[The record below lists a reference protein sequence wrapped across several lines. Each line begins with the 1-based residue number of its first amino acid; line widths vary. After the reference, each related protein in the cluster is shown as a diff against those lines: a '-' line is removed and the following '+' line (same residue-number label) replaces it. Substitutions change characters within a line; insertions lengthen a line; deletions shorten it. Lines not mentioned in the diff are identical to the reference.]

1 MADLE
6 DKRQGAPRLPPVDA
20 AMNRVA
26 PKNRVGGKGAKD
38 DGKPLGK
45 EKKAKSDDELLSRM
59 RKRFDLSSSAS
70 AENRKAALDDQKFRA
85 GEQWPADVLAQRNA
99 DKRPCHTINK
109 LKTFV
114 HQVTNDQRQNRPQ
127 IKISPVGDKSDPKVA
142 QMYAGLIRAIERDS
156 TADIAYDT
164 AFDGAAAI
172 GFGYF
177 RLLTEYETPDSFD
190 QVLKIIRI
198 RNPFTVY
205 MGPSQEPDGADC
217 KWGFITEMMPRD
229 EFKEQWPDADQVP
242 WDSKA
247 IGEKLGDWLNKEEI
261 RVAEYFEITEE
272 KETLLELSNG
282 FVGWEAELGDVAKK
296 QLEDGAVKVLRERE
310 ASKPKVKWYRA
321 TATEILER
329 KDWVGQWIPIFP
341 VIGDEIDIEGK
352 VKLSG
357 IIRDA
362 KSPQQMYNYWA
373 TLLTEMIALQPKAP
387 WTIEEGQVEGY
398 EDMWRQ
404 AHTKSYAYLPYKA
417 TDIKGQPVPP
427 PQRQPMAGIPSG
439 IQQALMNAQQDM
451 MAVTGIRFDSTA
463 GERMYDESGKAINAL
478 QQRGELTNYHYIDNL
493 ARTMKHLGR
502 CLIDAIP
509 KVYSSKRIVTI
520 LREDDSEERVM
531 IDPLADKPFA
541 EASEGFSQAN
551 GIKKI
556 FNPTQGR
563 YGCTVTIGPS
573 FATRRTESLG
583 HMIDFAK
590 AFPQLGEAI
599 ADLIAKNSDW
609 PGGQEL
615 ANRLMRIV
623 AMKYPGILQPD
634 MKDVPPQV
642 QALMLNMT
650 QQVKKLT
657 LEKTQLTKMIT
668 DKGAD
673 RALKKEQIDKTYQAK
688 VMAIEGR
695 FAEAMAKINAKGQQ
709 DTEQNGRAVLEMFV
723 EALMGEGNSDHT
735 DLGQSGEQMP
745 DAGSGQFPVAMP
757 GMGG

>member
-1 MADLE
+1 MAELE
-6 DKRQGAPRLPPVDA
+6 DKRKGAPRLPPVDA
-20 AMNRVA
+20 AMNRTV
-26 PKNRVGGKGAKD
+26 PKNRVGGKGSKD
-38 DGKPLGK
+38 DGKPLGQ
-45 EKKAKSDDELLSRM
+45 EKKSKDDEELLTRM
-59 RKRFDLSSSAS
+59 RKRFALSADSSAD
-70 AENRKAALDDQKFRA
+70 NRKAALDDQKFKA

-127 IKISPVGDKSDPKVA
+127 IKISPVGDRSDPKVA

-156 TADIAYDT
+156 SADIAYDT
-164 AFDGAAAI
+164 AFDCAASI

-177 RLLTEYETPDSFD
+177 RLLTEYENPDSFD
-190 QVLKIIRI
+190 QVLKIVRI

-217 KWGFITEMMPRD
+217 PWAFITEMMPRD
-229 EFKEQWPDADQVP
+229 EFKEQWPNAEQIP
-242 WDSKA
+242 WDAKA

-261 RVAEYFEITEE
+261 RVAEYFEIVHEE
-272 KETLLELSNG
+272 GTVVELSNG
-282 FVGWEAELGDVAKK
+282 FVGFKSDLGQVAQKM
-296 QLEDGAVKVLRERE
+296 LDDGSVTVLRERE
-310 ASKPKVKWYRA
+310 SSKPKVKWYRA
-321 TATEILER
+321 TAKEVLER
-329 KDWVGQWIPIFP
+329 KEWVGQWIPIFP

-362 KSPQQMYNYWA
+362 KSPQQMYNYW
-373 TLLTEMIALQPKAP
+373 TTMLTEMIALQPKAP

-404 AHTKSYAYLPYKA
+404 SNTKSYAYLPYRA

-427 PQRQPMAGIPSG
+427 PQRQPMAGIPAG
-439 IQQALMNAQQDM
+439 VQQALTNAAQDM
-451 MAVTGIRFDSTA
+451 MAVTGIRFDGTV

-478 QQRGELTNYHYIDNL
+478 QQRGELTNFHYIDNL
-493 ARTMKHLGR
+493 AITLKHLGR

-509 KVYSSKRIVTI
+509 KVYSDKRVVTI
-520 LREDDSEERVM
+520 LRDDESEERVM
-531 IDPLADKPFA
+531 VDPLAEKPYM
-541 EASEGFSQAN
+541 EASKEFAQAR
-551 GIKKI
+551 GMPSLKI

-573 FATRRTESLG
+573 FATKRTEAMG

-623 AMKYPGILQPD
+623 AMKYPGIMQPD

-642 QALMLNMT
+642 QALMLTMT

-657 LEKTQLTKMIT
+657 LERQQMLKVLT

-673 RALKKEQIDKTYQAK
+673 RQLKKDQIDKTYQAK
-688 VMAIEGR
+688 MRAIEGR
-695 FAEAMAKINAKGQQ
+695 FAEAMAKINAKNQQ
-709 DTEQNGRAVLEMFV
+709 DAADSGRDVLKMFV
-723 EALMGEGNSDHT
+723 EALLQEGNGAEPED
-735 DLGQSGEQMP
+735 GE
-745 DAGSGQFPVAMP
+745 AMP
-757 GMGG
+757 ALAAMDANQPSQM